1 MYSLITPPASE
12 PMTLDEVKAALRID
26 HDDDDT
32 LLGGM
37 ISTARTYIER
47 RLDLALLEQVWNYR
61 HDGPVHHLLPLRPGR
76 VTEILSVS
84 VTEEDGTTNTISE
97 NDWRL
102 TGARPE
108 MLDLCLPAGVSGPF
122 HTDVQFRSGAVSADD
137 IPADL
142 LRAVYLLT
150 AHYYEERELFRSQ
163 RYVSVPLGVE
173 NLIEA
178 YKEVRL

>member
-1 MYSLITPPASE
+1 MYTLITPPASE
-12 PMTLDEVKAALRID
+12 PMTLSEVKAALRIG

-32 LLGGM
+32 LLEGM
-37 ISTARTYIER
+37 ISTARTYVER
-47 RLDLALLEQVWNYR
+47 RLDLALLEQVWSYR
-61 HDGPVHHLLPLRPGR
+61 HEGPVHHLLPLRPGR
-76 VTEILSVS
+76 VTEVLSVT
-84 VTEEDGTTNTISE
+84 VTEDDGTATVIDE
-97 NDWRL
+97 EDWRL
-102 TGARPE
+102 TGSRPE
-108 MLDLCLPAGVSGPF
+108 MLDLCLPAGFECPF
-122 HTDVQFRSGAVSADD
+122 HTDIQFKAGAATAED

-173 NLIEA
+173 SLIET